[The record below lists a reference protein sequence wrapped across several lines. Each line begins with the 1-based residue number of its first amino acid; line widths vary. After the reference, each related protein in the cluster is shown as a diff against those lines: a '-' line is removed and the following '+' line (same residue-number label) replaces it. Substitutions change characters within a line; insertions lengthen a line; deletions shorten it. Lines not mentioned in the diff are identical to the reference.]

1 MSDLRKEASELS
13 TQDLWLIL
21 EDQVDLYT
29 EEELEIIREE
39 LKTRTVNNFELN
51 KEERRRK
58 EKLEEEQAERQRK
71 DFEER
76 VNRLKE
82 NGYEGYFEYKTLS
95 VVDRYNGVLTTE
107 KVTQL
112 LNNYALDGWRLV
124 SAYTNKV
131 GQNSTSSGVGGFYI
145 GINSTVE
152 QHVLILERFV
162 RI

>member
-1 MSDLRKEASELS
+1 MSDFKKEVSELS

-29 EEELEIIREE
+29 EEELKILREE
-39 LKTRTVNNFELN
+39 LKTRTVNTLELN
-51 KEERRRK
+51 KEEQRRK
-58 EKLEEEQAERQRK
+58 VKLEDEQAERQRK

-95 VVDRYNGVLTTE
+95 VVDKYSGSLTTD

-124 SAYTNKV
+124 SAYTNGV
-131 GQNSTSSGVGGFYI
+131 GYNSTSSGVGFSI
-145 GINSTVE
+145 GTNSTID
-152 QHVLILERFV
+152 QHILILERFV

>member
-1 MSDLRKEASELS
+1 MSDFKKEASELS

-29 EEELEIIREE
+29 EKELEILREE
-39 LKTRTVNNFELN
+39 LKTRTVNTLELN
-51 KEERRRK
+51 
-58 EKLEEEQAERQRK
+58 EEEQRRKSKLEDKQSECQRK

-95 VVDRYNGVLTTE
+95 VVDKYSGRINTD

-112 LNNYALDGWRLV
+112 LNDYALDGWRLV
-124 SAYTNKV
+124 SAYTNGV
-131 GQNSTSSGVGGFYI
+131 GYNSTGSGIGGFSI
-145 GINSTVE
+145 GANSTID
-152 QHVLILERFV
+152 QHILILERFV